1 MRLRLRFAKVGK
13 VRFTSHRDVAR
24 IVERALRRAD
34 LPVAFTEGFSPRPKL
49 HFGLALPTAYE
60 SLGEFIEVDLRPDDA
75 ADVDLDTLPA
85 RLSDLLP
92 PGMVV
97 TDAGA
102 VDRSGPSLQQ
112 AVVAC
117 SWWVAVVGQDE
128 AALAASLD
136 DLLARPEVMVTRE
149 RKGKQV
155 TDDIRPSIERVAVV
169 PDAPAL
175 PLPAVVAA
183 DLGEDAVVPPAG
195 AAVVEMVLAAQP
207 RAVRPAEVLAVVDPA
222 LEERRVVRQSQWMVL
237 DGARHELGSAAAT
250 RAVLAEVRAS

>member
-1 MRLRLRFAKVGK
+1 M
-13 VRFTSHRDVAR
+13 
-24 IVERALRRAD
+24 
-34 LPVAFTEGFSPRPKL
+34 
-49 HFGLALPTAYE
+49 
-60 SLGEFIEVDLRPDDA
+60 
-75 ADVDLDTLPA
+75 
-85 RLSDLLP
+85 
-92 PGMVV
+92 

-128 AALAASLD
+128 AALVASLD